1 MIEELEK
8 QFAWQNINTSEEKNK
23 ILKGK
28 AIAIE
33 NEKVKLTN
41 KDGNMQEYNIN
52 CVIVCQHIAGLMSL
66 YPNDVWQGLIGNCD
80 MKIVMGVNDLM
91 TAEYIAKSL
100 RSNKCKK

>member
-1 MIEELEK
+1 MNLLTFGQIPDF
-8 QFAWQNINTSEEKNK
+8 QQ
-23 ILKGK
+23 
-28 AIAIE
+28 
-33 NEKVKLTN
+33 KLSRTRSR
-41 KDGNMQEYNIN
+41 GIS